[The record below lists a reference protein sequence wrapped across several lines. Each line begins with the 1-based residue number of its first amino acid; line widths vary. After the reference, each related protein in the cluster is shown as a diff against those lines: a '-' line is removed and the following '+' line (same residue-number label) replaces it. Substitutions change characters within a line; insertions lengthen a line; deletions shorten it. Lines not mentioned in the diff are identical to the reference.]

1 MIYLLAQGK
10 GGGQGPRGG
19 VRPAVSGG
27 GRFCVPSPYWPRLQ
41 LGLPVFTI
49 VVPEVPVPSAAHDP
63 HQTPAGA
70 EGAGAG

>member
-1 MIYLLAQGK
+1 MGK
-10 GGGQGPRGG
+10 AREEGSGLRC
-19 VRPAVSGG
+19 RGG